1 MRTQKWIMICKD
13 VERETTERV
22 QGDGWIG
29 KRADVTL

>member
-1 MRTQKWIMICKD
+1 MRTQKWIMFGND
-13 VERETTERV
+13 MERETTERV